1 MSKQVRKKITPPPA
15 SASLSDDD
23 EFPPTM
29 DPAGVVEESSAEAS
43 MGTGVEDVGAMAG
56 PSTSLDAD
64 QRWQQMAVQLEALKD
79 VLAQL
84 CQLVTPRTTE
94 EAEGAPRAAT
104 LPALP
109 PPLATRQ
116 EAAILRVPRRQTAI
130 LDTPRAD
137 AFLNLPPEQPTI
149 EENVKRS
156 RSRHLTTVKEFSIG
170 GDWSAFACRFLA
182 AVRSAR
188 WTDAEALEVLPTLLD
203 DESVRFFRS
212 ITADK
217 KKTLCG
223 VFEEMADAYEPPDD
237 AHRRFAQRQR
247 APEESPVA
255 FRGAVLELAMAAYPE
270 TPQDLLEPL
279 ILGKMLELSRDLG
292 IPMPV
297 CGHEKLTSRAAAKC
311 LDAQFNLRR
320 WKQVAAWT
328 GGPVKEGGAM
338 GWDPTKAVYVPD
350 ERGPRELTA
359 ASSPWSGRGGPGPRA
374 TPSERGR
381 RDARPALRRN
391 DADCFRCG
399 RRGHYA
405 KDCWAR
411 FPGPPQQEVSVP
423 DKTPKDPPKQAC
435 RHTPDARQGFAP
447 HPSPSLRDPIVVIH
461 DRPSTGPC
469 RSVTQW
475 RKLARRVVAAAT
487 GSSTVPGSIQGA
499 NGYSDYTIRKAITPT
514 IKKDPVEE
522 PFKTITLPY
531 IAGVTKKIS
540 KILIKHKI
548 QDTVRRVTEARENA
562 RVATAKAQ
570 ARNERYARRS
580 EGECPWK
587 VGDLAWL
594 HCPQVGRDTEGD
606 EVPCSEGACQLCETF
621 EPCSPSDPA
630 AGTFEGHGQD

>member
-15 SASLSDDD
+15 SASSSDDD

-56 PSTSLDAD
+56 PSTSSDAD

-247 APEESPVA
+247 APEESP
-255 FRGAVLELAMAAYPE
+255 E

-311 LDAQFNLRR
+311 LDVQFNLRR

-411 FPGPPQQEVSVP
+411 FPGPPQWEVSVP
-423 DKTPKDPPKQAC
+423 DKPPKDPPK
-435 RHTPDARQGFAP
+435 
-447 HPSPSLRDPIVVIH
+447 
-461 DRPSTGPC
+461 
-469 RSVTQW
+469 
-475 RKLARRVVAAAT
+475 
-487 GSSTVPGSIQGA
+487 
-499 NGYSDYTIRKAITPT
+499 
-514 IKKDPVEE
+514 
-522 PFKTITLPY
+522 
-531 IAGVTKKIS
+531 
-540 KILIKHKI
+540 
-548 QDTVRRVTEARENA
+548 
-562 RVATAKAQ
+562 
-570 ARNERYARRS
+570 
-580 EGECPWK
+580 
-587 VGDLAWL
+587 
-594 HCPQVGRDTEGD
+594 QVGRDTEGD
-606 EVPCSEGACQLCETF
+606 EGPCSEGACQVCGTF

-630 AGTFEGHGQD
+630 AGTFKGHGQD

>member
-1 MSKQVRKKITPPPA
+1 MSKQVRKKIPPAPA
-15 SASLSDDD
+15 SASSSDDD
-23 EFPPTM
+23 EFPPTT
-29 DPAGVVEESSAEAS
+29 DSAGVVEESPAEAS
-43 MGTGVEDVGAMAG
+43 TGTGVEDVGAMAG
-56 PSTSLDAD
+56 PSTTSDAD
-64 QRWQQMAVQLEALKD
+64 QRWQQVAEQLGTLKD
-79 VLAQL
+79 VLAHL
-84 CQLVTPRTTE
+84 CHLVTPRTTME
-94 EAEGAPRAAT
+94 REGAPRAAT

-116 EAAILRVPRRQTAI
+116 EDAILRAPRRQTAI
-130 LDTPRAD
+130 LATPRAD
-137 AFLNLPPEQPTI
+137 AILNLPPEQPSL
-149 EENVKRS
+149 EDGVKRS

-237 AHRRFAQRQR
+237 AHWRFAQRQR

-255 FRGAVLELAMAAYPE
+255 FRGAVLELAMAAYPD

-338 GWDPTKAVYVPD
+338 GWDPTRAIYVPD
-350 ERGPRELTA
+350 ERGPQELTA
-359 ASSPWSGRGGPGPRA
+359 ASSPWSGRGRPGPRA
-374 TPSERGR
+374 TPSGRGR

-391 DADCFRCG
+391 EADCFRCG

-411 FPGPPQQEVSVP
+411 FPGPPQQEPTTP
-423 DKTPKDPPKQAC
+423 DKPTKEPPKQA
-435 RHTPDARQGFAP
+435 
-447 HPSPSLRDPIVVIH
+447 S
-461 DRPSTGPC
+461 
-469 RSVTQW
+469 
-475 RKLARRVVAAAT
+475 
-487 GSSTVPGSIQGA
+487 
-499 NGYSDYTIRKAITPT
+499 
-514 IKKDPVEE
+514 
-522 PFKTITLPY
+522 
-531 IAGVTKKIS
+531 
-540 KILIKHKI
+540 
-548 QDTVRRVTEARENA
+548 
-562 RVATAKAQ
+562 Q

-594 HCPQVGRDTEGD
+594 HCPQRACRTCSRQADRDTAGE
-606 EVPCSEGACQLCETF
+606 EWACSEGACQGCSTF
-621 EPCSPSDPA
+621 KPGDPSDPA
-630 AGTFEGHGQD
+630 AGAFAEYDQD

>member
-15 SASLSDDD
+15 SASSSDDD
-23 EFPPTM
+23 EFPPIM

-56 PSTSLDAD
+56 PSTSSDAD
-64 QRWQQMAVQLEALKD
+64 QRWQQMVVQLEALKD

-137 AFLNLPPEQPTI
+137 AFLNLLPEQPTI

-223 VFEEMADAYEPPDD
+223 VFGEMADAYEPPDD

-411 FPGPPQQEVSVP
+411 FPGPPQREVSVP

-487 GSSTVPGSIQGA
+487 GYSPFYLMYGRENVPPVDVQLGTGVK
-499 NGYSDYTIRKAITPT
+499 GPRKP
-514 IKKDPVEE
+514 
-522 PFKTITLPY
+522 LPEY
-531 IAGVTKKIS
+531 
-540 KILIKHKI
+540 I

-594 HCPQVGRDTEGD
+594 HCPQSACRTCSRQVGRDTEGD

>member
-1 MSKQVRKKITPPPA
+1 MGRDADDRPVAPA
-15 SASLSDDD
+15 ALDGADRAWKDRPRREDPAAGGRQLSVPRHLRADQAETSSASSSDDD
-23 EFPPTM
+23 EFPPTT
-29 DPAGVVEESSAEAS
+29 DSAGVVEESPAEAS
-43 MGTGVEDVGAMAG
+43 TGTGVEDVGAMAG
-56 PSTSLDAD
+56 PSTTSDAD
-64 QRWQQMAVQLEALKD
+64 QRWQQVAEQLETLKD
-79 VLAQL
+79 VLAHL
-84 CQLVTPRTTE
+84 CHLVTPRTTME
-94 EAEGAPRAAT
+94 REGAPRAAT

-116 EAAILRVPRRQTAI
+116 EDAILRAPRRQTAI
-130 LDTPRAD
+130 LATPRAD
-137 AFLNLPPEQPTI
+137 AILNLPPEQPSL
-149 EENVKRS
+149 EDGVKRS

-255 FRGAVLELAMAAYPE
+255 FRGAVLELAMAAYPD

-338 GWDPTKAVYVPD
+338 GWDPTRAIYVPD
-350 ERGPRELTA
+350 ERGPQELTA
-359 ASSPWSGRGGPGPRA
+359 ASSPWSGRGRPGPRA
-374 TPSERGR
+374 TPSGRGR

-391 DADCFRCG
+391 EADCFRCG

-411 FPGPPQQEVSVP
+411 FPGPPQQEPTTP
-423 DKTPKDPPKQAC
+423 DKPTKEPPKQA
-435 RHTPDARQGFAP
+435 
-447 HPSPSLRDPIVVIH
+447 S
-461 DRPSTGPC
+461 
-469 RSVTQW
+469 
-475 RKLARRVVAAAT
+475 
-487 GSSTVPGSIQGA
+487 
-499 NGYSDYTIRKAITPT
+499 
-514 IKKDPVEE
+514 
-522 PFKTITLPY
+522 
-531 IAGVTKKIS
+531 
-540 KILIKHKI
+540 
-548 QDTVRRVTEARENA
+548 
-562 RVATAKAQ
+562 Q

-594 HCPQVGRDTEGD
+594 HCPQSACRTCSRQADRDTAGE
-606 EVPCSEGACQLCETF
+606 EWACSEGACQGCGTF
-621 EPCSPSDPA
+621 KPGDPSDPA
-630 AGTFEGHGQD
+630 AGAFAEYDQD

>member
-1 MSKQVRKKITPPPA
+1 GAGGRGAKGRGAACRLRSPSRVCGHIETPATRRRRQVETSGRPCDVTALPRGGATARQQQQRQQWHIAA
-15 SASLSDDD
+15 SASSSDDD
-23 EFPPTM
+23 EFPPTT
-29 DPAGVVEESSAEAS
+29 DFAGVVEESPAEAS
-43 MGTGVEDVGAMAG
+43 TGTGVEDVGAMAG
-56 PSTSLDAD
+56 PSTTSDAE
-64 QRWQQMAVQLEALKD
+64 QRWQQVAEQLETLKD
-79 VLAQL
+79 ILAHL
-84 CQLVTPRTTE
+84 CHLVTPRTTME
-94 EAEGAPRAAT
+94 REGAPRAAT
-104 LPALP
+104 LPALL

-116 EAAILRVPRRQTAI
+116 EDAILRAPRRQTAI
-130 LDTPRAD
+130 LATPRAD
-137 AFLNLPPEQPTI
+137 AILNLPPQQPSL
-149 EENVKRS
+149 EDGVKRS

-255 FRGAVLELAMAAYPE
+255 FRGAVLELAMAAYPD

-338 GWDPTKAVYVPD
+338 GWDPTKAIYVPD
-350 ERGPRELTA
+350 ERGPQELTA
-359 ASSPWSGRGGPGPRA
+359 ASSPWPGRGRPGPRA
-374 TPSERGR
+374 TPSGRGR
-381 RDARPALRRN
+381 RDAGPALRRN
-391 DADCFRCG
+391 EADCFRCG

-405 KDCWAR
+405 RDCWAR
-411 FPGPPQQEVSVP
+411 FPGPPQQEPTTP
-423 DKTPKDPPKQAC
+423 DKPTKEPPKQA
-435 RHTPDARQGFAP
+435 
-447 HPSPSLRDPIVVIH
+447 S
-461 DRPSTGPC
+461 
-469 RSVTQW
+469 
-475 RKLARRVVAAAT
+475 
-487 GSSTVPGSIQGA
+487 
-499 NGYSDYTIRKAITPT
+499 
-514 IKKDPVEE
+514 
-522 PFKTITLPY
+522 
-531 IAGVTKKIS
+531 
-540 KILIKHKI
+540 
-548 QDTVRRVTEARENA
+548 
-562 RVATAKAQ
+562 Q

-594 HCPQVGRDTEGD
+594 HCPQSACRTCSRQADRDTAGE
-606 EVPCSEGACQLCETF
+606 EWACSEGACQGCGTF
-621 EPCSPSDPA
+621 KPGDPSDPA
-630 AGTFEGHGQD
+630 AGAFAEYDQD

>member
-1 MSKQVRKKITPPPA
+1 MS
-15 SASLSDDD
+15 
-23 EFPPTM
+23 
-29 DPAGVVEESSAEAS
+29 
-43 MGTGVEDVGAMAG
+43 
-56 PSTSLDAD
+56 
-64 QRWQQMAVQLEALKD
+64 
-79 VLAQL
+79 
-84 CQLVTPRTTE
+84 
-94 EAEGAPRAAT
+94 
-104 LPALP
+104 
-109 PPLATRQ
+109 
-116 EAAILRVPRRQTAI
+116 
-130 LDTPRAD
+130 
-137 AFLNLPPEQPTI
+137 
-149 EENVKRS
+149 
-156 RSRHLTTVKEFSIG
+156 HLTMRIG
-170 GDWSAFACRFLA
+170 DSLNDNEHPRNRPWRSEVRCWSWPWQLIR
-182 AVRSAR
+182 RR
-188 WTDAEALEVLPTLLD
+188 
-203 DESVRFFRS
+203 
-212 ITADK
+212 
-217 KKTLCG
+217 
-223 VFEEMADAYEPPDD
+223 
-237 AHRRFAQRQR
+237 HRTC
-247 APEESPVA
+247 SS
-255 FRGAVLELAMAAYPE
+255 
-270 TPQDLLEPL
+270 L

-381 RDARPALRRN
+381 RDARPALRR
-391 DADCFRCG
+391 DDVDCFRCG

-411 FPGPPQQEVSVP
+411 FPAPPQQEASAP
-423 DKTPKDPPKQAC
+423 DKSPKDPPKQAC
-435 RHTPDARQGFAP
+435 RHAPDTRQGFTP
-447 HPSPSLRDPIVVIH
+447 HPSPSLRHPNVVVKAC
-461 DRPSTGPC
+461 PSAGPC

-487 GSSTVPGSIQGA
+487 GSSTVPGSIQGVDVRILVDSGASATIISDVIFHLLGIPPGAVRPVYGSCVAA
-499 NGYSDYTIRKAITPT
+499 NGGSMGI
-514 IKKDPVEE
+514 V
-522 PFKTITLPY
+522 
-531 IAGVTKKIS
+531 G
-540 KILIKHKI
+540 